1 MSRPAD
7 LIPVRDVHSF
17 DPQGLER
24 WLERHVAGYRG
35 PVEVLQFAGGQ
46 SNPTYSLESPSGRYV
61 LRRKPPG
68 KLLPS
73 AHAVDRE
80 YRVLTA
86 LRATG
91 VPVARTFALCEDDD
105 VIGTAFYVMEHV
117 DGRVLRDPLLPG
129 CKPAERAAIYDAMNA
144 TLAVLHRVDFVAVG
158 LEDFGKQGEYVAR
171 QIHRWTKQYRASET
185 VTITEMDRL
194 IEWLPRHIPEDDETT
209 LVHGDFRL
217 ENMIFH
223 PTEPEVLAVLDWE
236 LSTLGHPLA
245 DLSYNC
251 LLYRT
256 DPDAFGGFG
265 DTDLAA
271 LGIPTESEY
280 VAAYCRRTGRE
291 SIDGWEFYMAFAL
304 FRIAAILQG
313 IMGRVV
319 DGTAAA
325 KNAAERGAMAPA
337 VARRGWEIAE
347 GMGA

>member
-1 MSRPAD
+1 MTRPPD
-7 LIPVRDVHSF
+7 LIPVREKHSF
-17 DPQGLER
+17 DTAPLER
-24 WLERHVAGYRG
+24 WLADHVEGYRG
-35 PVEVLQFAGGQ
+35 PVRVWQFAGGQ
-46 SNPTYSLESPSGRYV
+46 SNPTYFLEAPSGRYV

-80 YRVLTA
+80 HRVLSA
-86 LRATG
+86 LGPTE
-91 VPVARTFALCEDDD
+91 VPVARTYGLCEVDG

-117 DGRVLRDPLLPG
+117 EGRVLRDPLLPG
-129 CKPAERAAIYDAMNA
+129 MEPAERTAIYDAMNA
-144 TLAVLHRVDFVAVG
+144 GLASLHTVDFEAIG
-158 LEDFGKQGEYVAR
+158 LGDFGKRGDYVAR

-185 VTITEMDRL
+185 VTIPEMDRL
-194 IEWLPRHIPEDDETT
+194 VEWLPRHIPEGDETT
-209 LVHGDFRL
+209 LVHGDYRL

-223 PTEPEVLAVLDWE
+223 PTEPRILAILDWE

-256 DPDAFGGFG
+256 DPQAFGGFG

-271 LGIPTESEY
+271 LGIPSEREY

-319 DGTAAA
+319 DGTASA

-337 VARRGWEIAE
+337 VAKRGWEIVEA
-347 GMGA
+347 MG